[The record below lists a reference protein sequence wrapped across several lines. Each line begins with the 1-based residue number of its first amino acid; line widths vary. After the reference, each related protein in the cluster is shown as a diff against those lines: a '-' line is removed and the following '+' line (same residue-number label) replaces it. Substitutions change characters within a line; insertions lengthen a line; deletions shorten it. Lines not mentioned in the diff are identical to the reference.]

1 MNILPPELV
10 IFDCDGVLVDSEPI
24 SVGVLLDFVAALGVH
39 ITEETAYDLF
49 LGKSMATIRGL
60 IQSEF
65 GLAMS
70 DDHLAEVRNLVYA
83 RFEREL
89 KPIAGI
95 HEAVEK
101 LRARRCVA
109 SSSQPDRIRLSLGV
123 TGLLEFFEPHIYSST
138 MVKRGKPEPDLFL
151 HAARDM
157 GVAPSGCIVIEDSA
171 AGVEAAQKAGMR
183 VLAFAGGS
191 HAATP
196 GLRAAIA
203 ALGPDAVFHDMR
215 ELPDLLAGSDR
226 RLQAYR

>member
-1 MNILPPELV
+1 MNILPPDLV

-24 SVGVLLDFVAALGVH
+24 SVGVLLDVVAALGVR
-39 ITEETAYDLF
+39 ISENAAYDLF

-60 IQSEF
+60 IESEF

-70 DDHLAEVRNLVYA
+70 DDHLAEVRSAVYA

-95 HEAVEK
+95 HDAIAK
-101 LRARRCVA
+101 LSGARCVA
-109 SSSQPDRIRLSLGV
+109 SSSQPDRIRLSLRV
-123 TGLLEFFEPHIYSST
+123 TGLLELFEPHIYSST
-138 MVKRGKPEPDLFL
+138 MVKRGKPEPDLFP
-151 HAARDM
+151 HAAREM
-157 GVAPSGCIVIEDSA
+157 GVAPSRCVVIEDSA

-203 ALGPDAVFHDMR
+203 ALGPDAVFHDMN
-215 ELPDLLAGSDR
+215 ELPGLLAGTDG
-226 RLQAYR
+226 RLRASL